1 MHKVVPQAVGGGV
14 VGEAGAAVGGDAEA
28 AAGGGV
34 DAAAAGVDA
43 THAVV
48 AQAVAGGV
56 VGKGERVSQGG
67 RGGGEAESTSSS
79 GQQSGAEADHGFKIF
94 RILSPPTGVKHR
106 CAADHQ
112 RRCWELAASWAEA
125 CCSPQRSARQRT
137 PSRQPSA
144 LATSSMVVTSSGAA
158 WSRPV
163 PHPAGTVGGHGPRQ
177 WDPGPIFSPAG
188 PLP

>member
-1 MHKVVPQAVGGGV
+1 VISRDPAAGDQQEVLAAARSRRRSLREKPKAAAAAGVDALYVVVPQAVGDGV

-28 AAGGGV
+28 ASAVAGAGGGV

-94 RILSPPTGVKHR
+94 EFLAPPVSSLGVR
-106 CAADHQ
+106 RPTAAVLRVCRGIGDRLRPTEPHDV
-112 RRCWELAASWAEA
+112 W
-125 CCSPQRSARQRT
+125 CS
-137 PSRQPSA
+137 
-144 LATSSMVVTSSGAA
+144 
-158 WSRPV
+158 
-163 PHPAGTVGGHGPRQ
+163 HG
-177 WDPGPIFSPAG
+177 D
-188 PLP
+188 